1 MTLIFKYI
9 QNQHKVDVASAL
21 SVVAFV
27 IVIVIVAV
35 YVKVVK
41 PMQEV

>member
-1 MTLIFKYI
+1 MTMIFKYI

-35 YVKVVK
+35 YVRVVK
-41 PMQEV
+41 PMKEV